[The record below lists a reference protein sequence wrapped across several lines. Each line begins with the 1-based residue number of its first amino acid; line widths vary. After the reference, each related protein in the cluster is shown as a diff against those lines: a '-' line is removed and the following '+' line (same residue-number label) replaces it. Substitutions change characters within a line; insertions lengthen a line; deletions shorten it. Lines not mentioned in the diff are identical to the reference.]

1 MGRKSIVK
9 AYKVIDAGDM
19 SATSITGTVTA
30 CTGIDNIGLLVEWSG
45 STPVGAITVEV
56 QNGTSGWSALDFG
69 SPIAV
74 SGNTGNLNI
83 NINQIPFEN
92 LRVVYTKSS
101 GTGTLTVTLAA
112 KVVGA

>member
-1 MGRKSIVK
+1 MGRKSIIK
-9 AYKVIDAGDM
+9 SYKVIDAGDM

-30 CTGIDNIGLLVEWSG
+30 CTGIDNIGMLAEWSG
-45 STPVGAITVEV
+45 TSPVGVITVEV

-69 SPIAV
+69 NPIAI

-92 LRVVYTKSS
+92 IRVVYTKSS
-101 GTGTLTVTLAA
+101 GIGALTVTLAA